1 MSTRSNIAIQR
12 RNKQVEVIYCH
23 CDGYLSHN
31 GKMLLEY
38 YTDLDK
44 INSLIELG
52 NISFLD
58 KYIEPI
64 ETDKEHSFYNPQK
77 EVVVAYGRDRNEEE
91 QQKRVYKDIGDY
103 LDNIGWDI
111 EYAYIYKEEENQ
123 WYYINFHINDS
134 VRLLTKQVIE
144 DSKY

>member
-64 ETDKEHSFYNPQK
+64 ETDKEHSFYNSQK

-144 DSKY
+144 DSEY

>member
-23 CDGYLSHN
+23 CNGYLSYN

-91 QQKRVYKDIGDY
+91 QQERAYKDIGDY

-123 WYYINFHINDS
+123 WYYINFHINNS

-144 DSKY
+144 DSEY

>member
-23 CDGYLSHN
+23 CDGDLSHN
-31 GKMLLEY
+31 GKMLLEH

-52 NISFLD
+52 NISFLH

-144 DSKY
+144 DSEY

>member
-31 GKMLLEY
+31 GKMLLEH

-144 DSKY
+144 DSEY

>member
-64 ETDKEHSFYNPQK
+64 ETDKEHSFYNSQK